1 MCLQGSRVFRGP
13 GLLSASHPPP
23 NSPSARS
30 KWDCGSGF
38 RPEPEA
44 WPESLQEEKVTR
56 LRSRKCNWPLVSVA
70 GNAKAAGGP
79 DTDLIPD
86 KRLK

>member
-1 MCLQGSRVFRGP
+1 MSGGP
-13 GLLSASHPPP
+13 RLLSAFHPPP
-23 NSPSARS
+23 HSPSARS
-30 KWDCGSGF
+30 KGDCGSGF
-38 RPEPEA
+38 RPELEA
-44 WPESLQEEKVTR
+44 WPEPLREEKVTW
-56 LRSRKCNWPLVSVA
+56 LRSRKCNWPRVSVA